1 MQVDNSKTL
10 VEKYFNFITPVFQ
23 MPSPSRV
30 PNRKPQSGKK
40 SVVNTVLKDS
50 IEVQVLM
57 KNALDTHRLGQLESA
72 MELYKLVLE
81 KDPKNYDAYNLS
93 GVVAYQ
99 NNDLSLALKLIE
111 SAIAIQPNQAFA
123 YVNRGLIFEKL
134 RHYESALVS
143 YEKAIALNPN
153 FAEAHN
159 NKGITLK
166 KLNRL
171 EDAIASYK
179 QAISLKGD
187 YAIAYSNLGNVL
199 REMKR
204 YEEAVSCFNQAIHLK
219 PDYAEAYSNLGVTK
233 CELECYQEALACHER
248 AILLVPDYAEA
259 FTNRGITLEK
269 LCKFEEALASH
280 DKAIELRPHYA
291 DAFSNRGIVL
301 TLMMRLKEA
310 IASYERAIELDPNH
324 SESFSNLGFA
334 LKESMQFDLAL
345 QAYDRS
351 IDLRPEYDDA
361 YWNKSLTLLL
371 LGDFINAWSL
381 YEWRWKRDEFAKFRR
396 NFTKPVW
403 LGSEDISNRTILL
416 HAEQGL
422 GDTIQFCRYAK
433 LVKKRGAQVI
443 LEVPRSLINLLH
455 GLDGVDHLIMAG
467 DPLPD
472 FDYHCPLLSLPLA
485 FETNLDS
492 IPQPTPYLC
501 VEPIKLTVWRDRL
514 GEKTKPRIGL
524 VWSGN
529 VDHKNDR
536 NRSIALIE
544 LITNLSPDYE
554 YVSLQKEVREND
566 RKALSESPIR
576 HYEEYLL
583 DFTDTAALCDLV
595 DLVISVDT
603 SVAHLAGSI
612 GKKTWLLLPYVPD
625 WRWLL
630 NRSDS
635 PWYVSMLLY
644 RQNHDR
650 QWSPVLKRL
659 NKDLQQF
666 FV

>member
-1 MQVDNSKTL
+1 
-10 VEKYFNFITPVFQ
+10 
-23 MPSPSRV
+23 MPRPPRV
-30 PNRKPQSGKK
+30 PNRKPQSANKF
-40 SVVNTVLKDS
+40 VVNTVFKNPT
-50 IEVQVLM
+50 EVQVLM
-57 KNALDTHRLGQLESA
+57 KNALDLHHLGQLESA
-72 MELYKLVLE
+72 MELYNRALE

-99 NNDLSLALKLIE
+99 KNDLSLALKLIE
-111 SAIAIQPNQAFA
+111 AAIAIQPNQAFA

-153 FAEAHN
+153 FAEAYN

-171 EDAIASYK
+171 EDAAASYK
-179 QAISLKGD
+179 QAISLKVD

-199 REMKR
+199 REQKR

-233 CELECYQEALACHER
+233 CELEWYEEALACHER
-248 AILLVPDYAEA
+248 AIHFVPDYAEA

-280 DKAIELRPHYA
+280 DKAIELRPQYVE
-291 DAFSNRGIVL
+291 AFSNRGIVL
-301 TLMMRLKEA
+301 TLMMRLEEA

-324 SESFSNLGFA
+324 AESFSNLGFA
-334 LKESMQFDLAL
+334 FKESMQFDRAL
-345 QAYDRS
+345 QAYDRC
-351 IDLRPEYDDA
+351 IDLRPEYSNA

-371 LGDFINAWSL
+371 LGDFINAWNL
-381 YEWRWKRDEFAKFRR
+381 YEWRWKSDEFAKFRR
-396 NFTKPVW
+396 NFIEPVW
-403 LGSEDISNRTILL
+403 LGLEDISNRKILL

-443 LEVPRSLINLLH
+443 LEVPHSLINLLQ
-455 GLDGVDHLIMAG
+455 GLDGVDILVKTG

-485 FETNLDS
+485 FQTNLNS
-492 IPQPTPYLC
+492 IPEPTPYLF
-501 VEPIKLTVWRDRL
+501 VKSLKLATWKDRL

-529 VDHKNDR
+529 AQHKNDR
-536 NRSIALIE
+536 NRSLALQE
-544 LITNLSPDYE
+544 LITNLPHDYE
-554 YVSLQKEVREND
+554 YVSLQKEVREDDRRVLFEND
-566 RKALSESPIR
+566 IR
-576 HYEEYLL
+576 HFEEYLL
-583 DFTDTAALCDLV
+583 DFTDTAALCELV

-612 GKKTWLLLPYVPD
+612 GTKTWLLLPYVPD

-630 NRSDS
+630 NRKDS
-635 PWYVSMLLY
+635 PWYGSMLLY
-644 RQNHDR
+644 RQKQDR

-659 NKDLQQF
+659 NKDLLQV